1 MWSSTLPLSSVVFA
15 AVSCPPLALRVV
27 SSAVT
32 SVGTQV
38 NVSCPAGQKLR
49 TGHKMMKAFCTRSG
63 HWSPE
68 VSDCIGE
75 PCRFSDASLVFLKNP
90 LLIQCE
96 SKKSPPPLRPAV
108 F

>member
-1 MWSSTLPLSSVVFA
+1 MWTSVLVVVFA

-38 NVSCPAGQKLR
+38 SCPAGQKLR
-49 TGHKMMKAFCTRSG
+49 TGHKTMKAFCTRSG

-68 VSDCIGE
+68 VADCVGKL
-75 PCRFSDASLVFLKNP
+75 CRVLVTLYCCTRKTRYF
-90 LLIQCE
+90 
-96 SKKSPPPLRPAV
+96 
-108 F
+108 